1 MKEQGWHGPPGNQDL
16 PNQPFQNV
24 ASSCDCNQQ
33 CIGESDCEY
42 WVYEEANGNC
52 WLKKN
57 FEKIIE
63 TPGQISGLKGFE
75 FQKMILIMLS
85 FIYTG
90 VSISS
95 YHIFPSSYL
104 LGWTTESRRG
114 RR

>member
-1 MKEQGWHGPPGNQDL
+1 MWIDTTIKPGNLNSLALSYIHSYLDCGMKGQGWHGPPGNQDL

-24 ASSCDCNQQ
+24 ASSCDCNHQ

-63 TPGQISGLKGFE
+63 TPGEISGLKGFE
-75 FQKMILIMLS
+75 FQQFILIQ
-85 FIYTG
+85 
-90 VSISS
+90 
-95 YHIFPSSYL
+95 
-104 LGWTTESRRG
+104 
-114 RR
+114 